1 MILSNYPKQFH
12 NFIVVPTTEYR
23 RSKNKVLHTTKDI
36 NVSIKSTLFENIPAP
51 FLHDLTL
58 AGAIDRQPR
67 VCSVLQLLLLCGRDA
82 SEPEIVLVD
91 IQSIESFH
99 LGVNIFE
106 MDSQL
111 TCRRAKSIAS
121 GYLLCEKF

>member
-1 MILSNYPKQFH
+1 MI
-12 NFIVVPTTEYR
+12 
-23 RSKNKVLHTTKDI
+23 
-36 NVSIKSTLFENIPAP
+36 SI
-51 FLHDLTL
+51 
-58 AGAIDRQPR
+58 
-67 VCSVLQLLLLCGRDA
+67 LQLLLLCGRDA